1 MKKELSISLTG
12 LTNAQLAVLPDTMA
26 RINEILFDIRRNK
39 GVKVS
44 YHIDIMDGQ
53 YVGNIQFC
61 QMMLRQITQL
71 CAQPMDFHL
80 MTQNFYPYATIIDDV
95 CKNSLSAVYKI
106 TTHLDTNTTVTVQSE
121 QTNRFGIAVN
131 PDESVPSSLL
141 SSVNHVV
148 LMTVCPGKGG
158 QQFINQESKLD
169 FLYNYRAK
177 NNLDY
182 TIVVDGGINVDTVEH
197 VKLADTIVVGSY
209 FTRALADNRAEYAID
224 KLLENWL

>member
-1 MKKELSISLTG
+1 
-12 LTNAQLAVLPDTMA
+12 
-26 RINEILFDIRRNK
+26 
-39 GVKVS
+39 
-44 YHIDIMDGQ
+44 
-53 YVGNIQFC
+53 
-61 QMMLRQITQL
+61 
-71 CAQPMDFHL
+71 
-80 MTQNFYPYATIIDDV
+80 
-95 CKNSLSAVYKI
+95 
-106 TTHLDTNTTVTVQSE
+106 
-121 QTNRFGIAVN
+121 
-131 PDESVPSSLL
+131 
-141 SSVNHVV
+141 
-148 LMTVCPGKGG
+148 MTVCPGKGG